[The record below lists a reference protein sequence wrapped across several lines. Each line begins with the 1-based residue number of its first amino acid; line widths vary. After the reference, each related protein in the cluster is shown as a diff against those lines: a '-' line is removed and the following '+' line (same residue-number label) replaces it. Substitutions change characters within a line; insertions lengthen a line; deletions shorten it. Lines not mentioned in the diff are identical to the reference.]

1 MLKLAPV
8 NRFGIATPSLLI
20 HCNFFLQFVLL
31 YVVNMQLTEYAS
43 VFLCSLHAEMT
54 GTQIL
59 QGRCNL
65 TSEIVG
71 NRLHKCG
78 LCLPGGS
85 QQRLWFAQHFGGKL
99 IGQDGRSIVGNKNF
113 KPLCMWCV
121 A

>member
-43 VFLCSLHAEMT
+43 VVLCSLHAEMT

-85 QQRLWFAQHFGGKL
+85 QQRLWFAQHFGWKANWA
-99 IGQDGRSIVGNKNF
+99 RW
-113 KPLCMWCV
+113 PLHCRQ
-121 A
+121 

>member
-1 MLKLAPV
+1 MLKLALV

-71 NRLHKCG
+71 NRLQVWAMSAWWQ
-78 LCLPGGS
+78 PT
-85 QQRLWFAQHFGGKL
+85 A
-99 IGQDGRSIVGNKNF
+99 IVVRTTF
-113 KPLCMWCV
+113 WLES
-121 A
+121 